1 MRAGGKVAVG
11 GLAGVRE
18 GLSEVYVVV
27 LGSGEGRTGLRVSVL
42 GEVRGLAPGI
52 LKCFETASDTDSW

>member
-18 GLSEVYVVV
+18 GLSEVYGVV

-42 GEVRGLAPGI
+42 GDVRGLASGI
-52 LKCFETASDTDSW
+52 LKCF

>member
-18 GLSEVYVVV
+18 GLSEVCVVV

-52 LKCFETASDTDSW
+52 LKRF